1 MLRGKS
7 EPTITRSLSAY
18 DGVTKQT
25 IGSNAAWFRYNFDGY
40 GQTSAGG
47 PYNNSS
53 SGKDLP
59 AGVALRLLKDD
70 KVAITIRTDRA
81 TTGSDRNSDSSAV

>member
-7 EPTITRSLSAY
+7 EPTITSSLSAY
-18 DGVTKQT
+18 DGVTAQT

-40 GQTSAGG
+40 DETKAGG
-47 PYNNSS
+47 PYNYSS

>member
-40 GQTSAGG
+40 GETNAGCS
-47 PYNNSS
+47 YNNCS

-59 AGVALRLLKDD
+59 AEVALRL
-70 KVAITIRTDRA
+70 
-81 TTGSDRNSDSSAV
+81 

>member
-1 MLRGKS
+1 VLRGQS
-7 EPTITRSLSAY
+7 EPTIASSLSAY
-18 DGVTKQT
+18 NGVIKQT

-40 GQTSAGG
+40 GQTNAGG

-59 AGVALRLLKDD
+59 AAVALRLVK
-70 KVAITIRTDRA
+70 
-81 TTGSDRNSDSSAV
+81 G